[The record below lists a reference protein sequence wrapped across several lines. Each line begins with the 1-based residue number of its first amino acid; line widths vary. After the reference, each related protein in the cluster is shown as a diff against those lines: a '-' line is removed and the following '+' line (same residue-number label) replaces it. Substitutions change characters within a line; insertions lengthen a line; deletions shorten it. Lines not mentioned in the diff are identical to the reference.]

1 MYDKTTSAVVV
12 DAHLT
17 GWFSVNVGVRQGY
30 LLSPTLFNLF
40 LDFMT
45 DEIKCLQDRVTL
57 DEDLNFGA
65 RYADDTT
72 LISVGFKRLQ
82 EAW

>member
-1 MYDKTTSAVVV
+1 MTTTCAVVV
-12 DAHLT
+12 DGLFT
-17 GWFSVNVGVRQGY
+17 EWFSVSVGVRQGC

-40 LDFMT
+40 LNFVI

-57 DEDLNFGA
+57 DEDSNFDA

-72 LISVGFKRLQ
+72 LIAV
-82 EAW
+82 